1 MAGTTGWKRFLQSAL
16 LVLPFIA
23 ISHSP
28 SHAAAAV
35 SAAGL
40 TIDCSSVSW
49 SSSPSVQAGHP
60 FLSLAFDALTRDRQ
74 RYAGLGALRESATLS
89 AVAEAHSAYMA
100 SIGSWSDMDPAGYI
114 LARVQA
120 AGIAA
125 TYAGQNVVTADG
137 DTVAHAVQKGEEF
150 FAGEAGTGGPHWDNI
165 TNPNH
170 HYVGMGIAL
179 LGSEGAYTIYLTQVF
194 ADAGGC
200 GDASQADDI
209 APAGDTSATPHVGS
223 VVKVGTDYLSLR
235 TEPGGA
241 LIQTL
246 RATQTV
252 KIVAVQDDW
261 AQVEVLSNQLYG
273 WVYIPLLG
281 GEV

>member
-1 MAGTTGWKRFLQSAL
+1 
-16 LVLPFIA
+16 
-23 ISHSP
+23 
-28 SHAAAAV
+28 
-35 SAAGL
+35 
-40 TIDCSSVSW
+40 
-49 SSSPSVQAGHP
+49 
-60 FLSLAFDALTRDRQ
+60 
-74 RYAGLGALRESATLS
+74 LRESATLS
-89 AVAEAHSAYMA
+89 AIAEAHSAYMA
-100 SIGSWSDMDPAGYI
+100 SIGGWSDTDPAGYV

-120 AGIAA
+120 AGVDA
-125 TYAGQNVVTADG
+125 TYAGQNVVTSDG

-150 FAGEAGTGGPHWDNI
+150 FAGEAATGGPHWDNI

-179 LGSEGAYTIYLTQVF
+179 LGSDGAYTIYLTQVF

-200 GDASQADDI
+200 GDASQADDDI
-209 APAGDTSATPHVGS
+209 SPASDTSGTPQVGS

-246 RATQTV
+246 RATQTL

-261 AQVEVLSNQLYG
+261 AQVEVLSSQIYG
-273 WVYIPLLG
+273 WVYSPLLG
-281 GEV
+281 GEI